1 MGFNIVTAVICKYKT
16 KILTRVWHPPRYV
29 KEHVFKFSQGKYI
42 TSTCTPAPLPP
53 KRASIINSPL
63 SEHNQG

>member
-16 KILTRVWHPPRYV
+16 KIPTRVWLPPQYL
-29 KEHVFKFSQGKYI
+29 KEHVFKLRKGTYI
-42 TSTCTPAPLPP
+42 HVPPPPPP